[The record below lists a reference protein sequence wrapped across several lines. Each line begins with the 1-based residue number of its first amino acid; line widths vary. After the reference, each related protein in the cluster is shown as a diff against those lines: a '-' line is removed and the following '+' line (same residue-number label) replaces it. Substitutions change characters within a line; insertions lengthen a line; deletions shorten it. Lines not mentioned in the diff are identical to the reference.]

1 MDWKLF
7 LLLVLAGTAG
17 AFVGKLVVRA
27 VRRRGK

>member
-17 AFVGKLVVRA
+17 AVVGMLLVRVL
-27 VRRRGK
+27 RRRSK